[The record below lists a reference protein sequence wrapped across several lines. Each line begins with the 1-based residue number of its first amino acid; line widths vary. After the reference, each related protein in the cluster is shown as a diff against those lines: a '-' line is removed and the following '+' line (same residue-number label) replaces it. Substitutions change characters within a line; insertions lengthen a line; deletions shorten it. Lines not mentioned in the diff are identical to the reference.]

1 MRGLSFL
8 NKAVKIMAIVAMG
21 FNCAHLVVAQE
32 SSSKKGT
39 AEGEQTAR
47 SSVDEVS
54 YAAEWGESYQIRAF
68 GQDPLAKVMFSTFA
82 DEIRDSFRSS
92 VYRIRP
98 NGPITRGK
106 WTVPIAIELWGEAS
120 DVFIGKDVINS
131 LELRDDNRVVAKI
144 SVHLHD
150 EFKERPYRL
159 AVIRAL
165 LGDLMLAPYGNDPSI
180 LEGRDLSAPE
190 WLVYGFDL
198 FMEHREEG
206 LPSAYFKGIL
216 QSGQML
222 KPKELFQLKDP
233 ESLDPVSFM
242 VFHSSAGAMVAALL
256 DQPEGDHALRSL
268 LGDLPLSGAQPM
280 SALLRQ
286 HFPAFR
292 EMDQGIDKW
301 WALQVA
307 SFGQQQSF
315 EFMDWDE
322 TEHWLSQALMVRWED
337 EEVTPV
343 PETKSGF
350 LNRFKKI
357 PEATSEGG
365 PGYEGSIEQFPE
377 FIKRDGALQK
387 MDHCFMQLQALKRT
401 GFPLY
406 RQVIDRYCVA
416 IEKLA
421 NEKTDGLSAEF
432 KSLLELRATIRNTM
446 TQTSDYLN
454 FFEATRAP
462 KRSEAFDDYSKMR
475 RALEEKPLPRR
486 NDRITRY
493 LDYLELEFR

>member
-1 MRGLSFL
+1 
-8 NKAVKIMAIVAMG
+8 MAIVVVG
-21 FNCAHLVVAQE
+21 CSCAYLVVAQE
-32 SSSKKGT
+32 ARSYEGT
-39 AEGEQTAR
+39 AAGEQTAR

-68 GQDPLAKVMFSTFA
+68 GQDPLAKVKFSTFA

-98 NGPITRGK
+98 NGPITRGT
-106 WTVPIAIELWGEAS
+106 WTVPIAIELWGKAS
-120 DVFIGKDVINS
+120 DVFIGSDVINS

-150 EFKERPYRL
+150 EFKERRFRL

-165 LGDLMLAPYGNDPSI
+165 LGDLMLAPYGDDPSM

-198 FMEHREEG
+198 YMEHREGG
-206 LPSAYFKGIL
+206 LPSAHFKGIL

-222 KPKELFQLKDP
+222 KPKELFKLMDP
-233 ESLDPVSFM
+233 ESLDPVSFR
-242 VFHSSAGAMVAALL
+242 VFRSSAGAMVAALL
-256 DQPEGDHALRSL
+256 DQPEGDYALRSL
-268 LGDLPLSGAQPM
+268 LGDLPLSAARPM

-315 EFMDWDE
+315 EFMSWDE
-322 TEHWLSQALMVRWED
+322 TEHWLSQALMVRWEA
-337 EEVTPV
+337 EEASPVT
-343 PETKSGF
+343 ESKSGF
-350 LNRFKKI
+350 LNRFKKS
-357 PEATSEGG
+357 PKTSSEGA
-365 PGYEGSIEQFPE
+365 PSYEGSIEQFPE
-377 FIKRDGALQK
+377 FIKRDGAVQK
-387 MDHCFMQLQALKRT
+387 MDHCYRQLQALKRT

-406 RQVIDRYCVA
+406 RPVIDRYCVL

-421 NEKTDGLSAEF
+421 NEKTEGLSVEF
-432 KSLLELRATIRNTM
+432 KSLFELRATIRNTM
-446 TQTSDYLN
+446 VQTSDYLN

-462 KRSEAFDDYSKMR
+462 QRSKAFDDYSKMR
-475 RALEEKPLPRR
+475 RKLEEKPLPRR

-493 LDYLELEFR
+493 LDYLEPEFR

>member
-1 MRGLSFL
+1 MRVLSLLSKVVRINAF
-8 NKAVKIMAIVAMG
+8 VAMG
-21 FNCAHLVVAQE
+21 CSCVHLIAAQE
-32 SSSKKGT
+32 SLGNKVT
-39 AEGEQTAR
+39 AAGEQTAR
-47 SSVDEVS
+47 SSVDEVA

-68 GQDPLAKVMFSTFA
+68 GQDHLARVMFSTFA
-82 DEIRDSFRSS
+82 NEIRDSFRSS

-98 NGPITRGK
+98 NGPIIRGK
-106 WTVPIAIELWGEAS
+106 WTVPIAIELWGQAS
-120 DVFIGKDVINS
+120 DVFTGDDVINS
-131 LELRDDNRVVAKI
+131 FELRDDNRVVAKI

-150 EFKERPYRL
+150 EFKERPFRL

-180 LEGRDLSAPE
+180 LEGCDLSAPE

-198 FMEHREEG
+198 FMKHREEG

-222 KPKELFQLKDP
+222 KPKELFQLIDP
-233 ESLDPVSFM
+233 EALDPVSFM
-242 VFHSSAGAMVAALL
+242 VFHSSAGAMVATLL

-268 LGDLPLSGAQPM
+268 LGDLPLSGARPM

-286 HFPAFR
+286 NFPAFR

-322 TEHWLSQALMVRWED
+322 TEHWLTQALMVRWKA
-337 EEVTPV
+337 EELPPV
-343 PETKSGF
+343 PEAKSVF
-350 LNRFKKI
+350 FNRVKKI
-357 PEATSEGG
+357 PKASSEGG
-365 PGYEGSIEQFPE
+365 LSYEGSIEQFPE
-377 FIKRDGALQK
+377 FIKRDGAVEK
-387 MDHCFMQLQALKRT
+387 MEHCYMQLQALKRT

-406 RQVIDRYCVA
+406 RPVIDRYCIV

-421 NEKTDGLSAEF
+421 NKKTDGLSAEL

-446 TQTSDYLN
+446 VQTSDYLN

-462 KRSEAFDDYSKMR
+462 KRSEAFNDYSKMR
-475 RALEEKPLPRR
+475 RELEEKPLPRR

-493 LDYLELEFR
+493 VDYLELEFR